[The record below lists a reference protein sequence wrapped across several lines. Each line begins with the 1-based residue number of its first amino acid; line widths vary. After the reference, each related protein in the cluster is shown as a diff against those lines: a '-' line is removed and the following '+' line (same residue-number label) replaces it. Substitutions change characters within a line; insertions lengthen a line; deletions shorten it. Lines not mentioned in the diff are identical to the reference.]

1 MVPLGNVRQPWD
13 SCGGQVVFLRT
24 ANKRLSILWRFVWWA
39 GEFWL
44 LLSVP
49 FRYWLYYLSSD
60 QLLNQQLSSAK
71 CVGPSPLLSGTWS
84 IICSAG
90 CAHRPSLL
98 TRAATLL
105 TSLPDLDE
113 PVLTVHQ
120 TISDVR
126 GSFYQEKTVFLRC
139 TVNSNPPARFIW
151 KRGAETLS
159 HSQDN
164 GVDIYEPL
172 YTQVKISKPLT
183 ACVECLADEGLQS
196 GWCFL
201 PCMDCDAGERVQ
213 AAAESTA
220 SRRAGRPSFCMQIPR
235 VQEEQSSSMDCGLGG
250 SFPFCHCPW
259 EQWHCSPTE
268 VMQLFDSW
276 D

>member
-1 MVPLGNVRQPWD
+1 MWD
-13 SCGGQVVFLRT
+13 
-24 ANKRLSILWRFVWWA
+24 LS
-39 GEFWL
+39 
-44 LLSVP
+44 
-49 FRYWLYYLSSD
+49 LSSVVPGASPALQAVHAD
-60 QLLNQQLSSAK
+60 QA
-71 CVGPSPLLSGTWS
+71 
-84 IICSAG
+84 
-90 CAHRPSLL
+90 LL
-98 TRAATLL
+98 TMAATLL

-172 YTQVKISKPLT
+172 YTQVKISKPLPT
-183 ACVECLADEGLQS
+183 CVECLADAGRCS

-201 PCMDCDAGERVQ
+201 PGRDYDAGERVQ
-213 AAAESTA
+213 AAALPPGGPVDLHSA
-220 SRRAGRPSFCMQIPR
+220 CKFAGYKWSRA
-235 VQEEQSSSMDCGLGG
+235 VGG
-250 SFPFCHCPW
+250 SV
-259 EQWHCSPTE
+259 TA
-268 VMQLFDSW
+268 
-276 D
+276 

>member
-1 MVPLGNVRQPWD
+1 MFPLNIG
-13 SCGGQVVFLRT
+13 CTTCLQVVKL
-24 ANKRLSILWRFVWWA
+24 
-39 GEFWL
+39 
-44 LLSVP
+44 
-49 FRYWLYYLSSD
+49 
-60 QLLNQQLSSAK
+60 LLNQHLSSAR

-90 CAHRPSLL
+90 CTSRPSF
-98 TRAATLL
+98 ANNGCDFL
-105 TSLPDLDE
+105 TSVPDLDE

-172 YTQVKISKPLT
+172 YTQVKISKPLPT
-183 ACVECLADEGLQS
+183 FVECLADAGHCS

-201 PCMDCDAGERVQ
+201 PCMN
-213 AAAESTA
+213 
-220 SRRAGRPSFCMQIPR
+220 
-235 VQEEQSSSMDCGLGG
+235 
-250 SFPFCHCPW
+250 
-259 EQWHCSPTE
+259 
-268 VMQLFDSW
+268 
-276 D
+276 